1 MLTRLPVSVVAVA
14 LATLLAAA
22 ASAQARVEVGPLVAV
37 YTPLSG
43 FHPAP
48 YYTTRLPNSP
58 GDLSGLAWGGEAR
71 VWFTQRAG
79 LQLQIASASSMVAGG
94 QTPGGPVPS
103 TPASVLTASVQAL
116 YNVVP
121 TPHRARLWIGGG
133 LGVVRHGGAAYAPY
147 GAPAQLATALG
158 LGSVI
163 PIGRHLN
170 ATVGLTTFL
179 YSIDVSD
186 SAGTSL
192 EHGAQVDPILH
203 AGLAWSWR

>member
-58 GDLSGLAWGGEAR
+58 GDLSGLAWGE
-71 VWFTQRAG
+71 
-79 LQLQIASASSMVAGG
+79 IASASSMVAGG